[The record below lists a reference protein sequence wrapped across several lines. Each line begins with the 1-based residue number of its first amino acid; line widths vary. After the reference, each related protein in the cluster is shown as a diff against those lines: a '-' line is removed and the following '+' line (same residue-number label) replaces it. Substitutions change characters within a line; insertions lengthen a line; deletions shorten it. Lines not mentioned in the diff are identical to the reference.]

1 MVPREQAHKSA
12 GSLALRC
19 RHKGDFELP
28 FFLAAQG
35 KQGVNLAEG
44 EVLFFFFFL
53 FFRAAPAAYG
63 SSQTRGCIGAAVSA
77 LCHGH
82 GNARSELSLQPTPQ
96 LTATPT

>member
-44 EVLFFFFFL
+44 EVLFFFFSCFL
-53 FFRAAPAAYG
+53 GLPLRHMEVLRLG
-63 SSQTRGCIGAAVSA
+63 VA
-77 LCHGH
+77 L
-82 GNARSELSLQPTPQ
+82 ELQFLPFAMA
-96 LTATPT
+96 TAMQDLS